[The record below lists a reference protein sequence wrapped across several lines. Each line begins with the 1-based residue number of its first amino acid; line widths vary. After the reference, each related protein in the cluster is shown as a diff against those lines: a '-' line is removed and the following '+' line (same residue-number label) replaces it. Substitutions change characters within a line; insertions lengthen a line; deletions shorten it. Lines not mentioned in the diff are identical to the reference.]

1 MTVLDPQP
9 MEARLAPNPAICSQ
23 TARPLERCP
32 RSVEAWTGYHAGPFD
47 FSALNNLGPR
57 TAGNPYVR
65 ALDLGSRDA
74 RIRPGPFRKMG
85 GFDDAFRLNFNDTDS
100 CLRVRSADFRVMD
113 DAGDPFYSP
122 HRTRDREELS
132 LRVRP

>member
-1 MTVLDPQP
+1 
-9 MEARLAPNPAICSQ
+9 
-23 TARPLERCP
+23 
-32 RSVEAWTGYHAGPFD
+32 
-47 FSALNNLGPR
+47 
-57 TAGNPYVR
+57 
-65 ALDLGSRDA
+65 
-74 RIRPGPFRKMG
+74 MG